1 VLQIFYLQAFGVQE
15 NIIYVGL
22 VIIDDIYCG
31 RKKSYMTIPE
41 NTYEDMNLPYD
52 GGLDGYI

>member
-1 VLQIFYLQAFGVQE
+1 VQE

-22 VIIDDIYCG
+22 VIIDDIHCG

>member
-1 VLQIFYLQAFGVQE
+1 MLDWLLSMTFTVE
-15 NIIYVGL
+15 E
-22 VIIDDIYCG
+22 
-31 RKKSYMTIPE
+31 KKSYMTIPE